1 MWLIKCS
8 GQTLTRSGE
17 WCSTEFSISKY
28 NYYSLLFLHKNLYL
42 IICLYIKS
50 YTMPSV
56 YTEPRQVYCTLDGI
70 LYLGWYIVPW
80 MVHCT
85 LDGTLYLGRYTV
97 PWKVHCT
104 SEGTM
109 YLERYIV
116 PRMVQIH
123 ECLTSYSRVT
133 HELLVSDS
141 WVTRELLVSNSWVTR
156 E

>member
-8 GQTLTRSGE
+8 GPTLTRSGE

-42 IICLYIKS
+42 IICLYVKS

-85 LDGTLYLGRYTV
+85 WEGTLYLGRYTV
-97 PWKVHCT
+97 LRKVQCT
-104 SEGTM
+104 SKGTL
-109 YLERYIV
+109 YLGWYK
-116 PRMVQIH
+116 
-123 ECLTSYSRVT
+123 RVT
-133 HELLVSDS
+133 HEWLV
-141 WVTRELLVSNSWVTR
+141 WKMWVTREWLVWKMGVTRELLVSNSWVTC